1 LIKNYFKKK
10 GNIFMSNKKHTVN
23 IKDGKSKDKENSKRE
38 ESQEESKAEE
48 VKENIME
55 NNISDNSVNSNGEK
69 EIAILK
75 DTLLRKVAEFEN
87 YKRRTDGEIS
97 NYIKYASENIIKE
110 LLPVYDDLGRS
121 IDSINKGET
130 KDFETLKKG
139 VFLIYD
145 KFKII
150 LEREGL
156 TEINSLGKEFN
167 VDVNSALMQIPR
179 DDVKPNTVME
189 VIEKGYKLKEKVVK
203 HEKVL
208 VSTEKY

>member
-1 LIKNYFKKK
+1 
-10 GNIFMSNKKHTVN
+10 MSNKKHNVP
-23 IKDGKSKDKENSKRE
+23 IKDGKNKNS
-38 ESQEESKAEE
+38 
-48 VKENIME
+48 VKENDLPAAEE
-55 NNISDNSVNSNGEK
+55 NAEDEVQSNNSEVENENAK
-69 EIAILK
+69 LK

-87 YKRRTDGEIS
+87 YKRRMDTEIS

-121 IDSINKGET
+121 IESINKGET

-139 VFLIYD
+139 VNLIYD
-145 KFKII
+145 KFKNV
-150 LEREGL
+150 LENEGL
-156 TEINSLGKEFN
+156 KEINSLGKEFN

-189 VIEKGYKLKEKVVK
+189 VIEKGYKLKDKVVK

-208 VSTEKY
+208 VSSEPK